1 MEIQRRYVLF
11 LFYSIFCVHS
21 NKYSGDSFSAGD
33 VLLEIETDKAQI
45 DVEAADDGVVAKIY
59 EQNGAKEIPVG
70 KTIAVIA
77 EPGDDVA
84 NLELPKPEAGG
95 VAGQSPAPKEE
106 PKPVKKEEQ
115 KTAELETKTSPSKAS
130 ISGGQAADTKQTLL
144 PSVSGLLSANGISKE
159 DAFKNIKATGP
170 NGRLLKGDIL
180 VYLGKA
186 SGESLEKLEKE
197 ISKNSKLDLSNIEI
211 KSSTEAAPSKVSK
224 DTKNAAVSESS
235 PAAPAKPEPV
245 ILKQDFSLGDLEL
258 LQSTVAGT
266 LGSSIELS
274 RLVEKASKAA
284 YRDIKEFTKPK
295 RSSLYDPLF
304 ESIVAPRSSGKPFEI
319 SFEYPQQT
327 IRRSNKKTSDDI
339 FTLLSSSKGY
349 STPVSPR
356 VELSDLLKVTLRVND
371 KAPGAIKKAEIYLD
385 RLNFYLGEGKGDL
398 LL

>member
-1 MEIQRRYVLF
+1 M
-11 LFYSIFCVHS
+11 
-21 NKYSGDSFSAGD
+21 
-33 VLLEIETDKAQI
+33 LEIETDKAQI
-45 DVEAADDGVVAKIY
+45 DVEAADDGILAKIY

-70 KTIAVIA
+70 KTIAVLA

-84 NLELPKPEAGG
+84 TLELPKPEAGG
-95 VAGQSPAPKEE
+95 VAGQSSAPKEE
-106 PKPVKKEEQ
+106 PKPAKKEEP
-115 KTAELETKTSPSKAS
+115 KAEPEVKAAAPSKTSV
-130 ISGGQAADTKQTLL
+130 SGRQAADAKQTLL

-170 NGRLLKGDIL
+170 SGRLLKGDVL

-186 SGESLEKLEKE
+186 SGESLEKLDKE

-211 KSSTEAAPSKVSK
+211 KSSKEQKSTAAAPSESAK
-224 DTKNAAVSESS
+224 DAKSDTAPVAA
-235 PAAPAKPEPV
+235 AKPEPV
-245 ILKQDFSLGDLEL
+245 ILKQVFSLGDLEL

-266 LGSSIELS
+266 LGSSIELTK
-274 RLVEKASKAA
+274 LVEKASKAA

-319 SFEYPQQT
+319 SFEYPKQT
-327 IRRSNKKTSDDI
+327 IRRANKSSEDI
-339 FTLLSSSKGY
+339 FSLLSSSKGY

-356 VELSDLLKVTLRVND
+356 VELSDLLKVTLKIND
-371 KAPGAIKKAEIYLD
+371 KAPGAVNKAQVYLD